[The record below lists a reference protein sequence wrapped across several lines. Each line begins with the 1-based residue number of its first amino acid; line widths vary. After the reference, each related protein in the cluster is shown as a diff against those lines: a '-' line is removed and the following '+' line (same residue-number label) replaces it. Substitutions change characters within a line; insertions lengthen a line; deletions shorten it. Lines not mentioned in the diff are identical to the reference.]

1 LLETHLKER
10 PESVIASF
18 TQRLSLLMIAVVLF
32 SVLTMEPEY
41 VRGYKY
47 DDFPVLVESDDVPQ
61 VQVFRKK
68 PGPF

>member
-1 LLETHLKER
+1 LLETHLKKR
-10 PESVIASF
+10 PESIIASF
-18 TQRLSLLMIAVVLF
+18 TQRLSLLVIAVVLF

-41 VRGYKY
+41 VRGYKN

-68 PGPF
+68 LGPF